1 MEPSSSSLNDKQGT
15 GWTIC
20 GERCV
25 FSIEYDA
32 SIENNKSNYI
42 SIIRKAP
49 NPMNLDKFLNMK
61 PRTANEKMEIENP
74 EKQPD
79 LPWVEK

>member
-1 MEPSSSSLNDKQGT
+1 
-15 GWTIC
+15 
-20 GERCV
+20 
-25 FSIEYDA
+25 
-32 SIENNKSNYI
+32 
-42 SIIRKAP
+42 
-49 NPMNLDKFLNMK
+49 MNLDKFLNMK